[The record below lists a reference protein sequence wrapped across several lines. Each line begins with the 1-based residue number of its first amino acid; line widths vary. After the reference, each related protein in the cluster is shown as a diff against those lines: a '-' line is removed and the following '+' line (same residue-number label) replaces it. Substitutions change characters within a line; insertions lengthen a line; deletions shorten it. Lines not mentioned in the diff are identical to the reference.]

1 MGYFDSTKNRA
12 LWEIRL
18 GELRKERA
26 AREAGLSSGVSPAR
40 DQPQAQAAN
49 PSRVRVSY
57 QQLLREEAKASGKMK
72 KHEGRSAEHKK
83 TQQYQKEAAND
94 GKSL

>member
-26 AREAGLSSGVSPAR
+26 AREAGLSSGVSPVQN
-40 DQPQAQAAN
+40 QPQAQAAN